1 MLAIRDLNSTE
12 IVVLLDLG
20 FSEISFRAAWSVS
33 LLPPEILREPVNR
46 KKKKKLK
53 SVIRMEREEGLS
65 DLKYYILN
73 KLRGARSGR
82 ILFFLDNKI
91 MAVLLKELLTK
102 LRENIKSFV
111 LFEKVSSMWDM
122 LYSR

>member
-46 KKKKKLK
+46 KKKKTKISNK
-53 SVIRMEREEGLS
+53 NGEG
-65 DLKYYILN
+65 
-73 KLRGARSGR
+73 RR
-82 ILFFLDNKI
+82 
-91 MAVLLKELLTK
+91 VE
-102 LRENIKSFV
+102 
-111 LFEKVSSMWDM
+111 
-122 LYSR
+122 